1 MAFTSTDRTN
11 IESAITALAT
21 GQAVAR
27 VRFADGEEVTY
38 SQTDIP
44 TLQKLLGQIKND
56 ISAATTG
63 NKRYRHVVT
72 SKGY

>member
-1 MAFTSTDRTN
+1 MALTSTDRTN

-21 GQAVAR
+21 GQTVAK
-27 VRFADGEEVTY
+27 VRFADGEEISY

-56 ISAATTG
+56 INTTAG
-63 NKRYRHVVT
+63 NKRYRYVVT